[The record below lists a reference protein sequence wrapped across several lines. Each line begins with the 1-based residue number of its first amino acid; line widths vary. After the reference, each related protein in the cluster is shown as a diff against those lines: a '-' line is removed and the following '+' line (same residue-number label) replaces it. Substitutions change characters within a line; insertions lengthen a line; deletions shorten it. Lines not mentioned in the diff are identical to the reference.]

1 MIVAEGGDPAYR
13 GSSAAEAKMV
23 HGVGCLTEPYITFK
37 YKALEKVLKRRTT
50 IDDDSNVFFR
60 LYDLI
65 MPPPTPDS
73 LASVV
78 LNNGHQHLRL
88 DCLCDG

>member
-1 MIVAEGGDPAYR
+1 
-13 GSSAAEAKMV
+13 MV

-50 IDDDSNVFFR
+50 IDDESSVLFR

-73 LASVV
+73 LVV
-78 LNNGHQHLRL
+78 LNNRHQHLRL